1 MRRREFIVLVGCA
14 VAEPL
19 VVQAEAP
26 VPVVGFLR
34 DGFRDSSQHLI
45 KPFQK
50 GLAEAGFVDGK
61 NVLIDFAL
69 TEGRR
74 QRTAELAADL
84 VRRNVNVIVA
94 SAGVATIAA
103 KAASATIPIVF
114 ATGNDPVALK
124 LVPSIARPGGNI
136 TGISYLTS
144 ELGGKRLGLLHELVP
159 AVTEFAA
166 FVNPK
171 NPSTQVFIGDVR
183 EAAAM
188 IKARVHFFHITN
200 AREID
205 DAFAALVERRL
216 GALLMASDPFFTN
229 HRDRIVALAARHA
242 LPAIYTFR
250 EFVADGGLMSYG
262 APLTEVYR
270 QAGLYTGRVLKG
282 EKPADLPV
290 LQPTTFE
297 MVVNLKAAKAQGIAV
312 PPNLLA
318 RAEEVIE

>member
-1 MRRREFIVLVGCA
+1 
-14 VAEPL
+14 
-19 VVQAEAP
+19 
-26 VPVVGFLR
+26 
-34 DGFRDSSQHLI
+34 
-45 KPFQK
+45 
-50 GLAEAGFVDGK
+50 
-61 NVLIDFAL
+61 
-69 TEGRR
+69 
-74 QRTAELAADL
+74 
-84 VRRNVNVIVA
+84 
-94 SAGVATIAA
+94 
-103 KAASATIPIVF
+103 VF